1 VQKYFKILGICIAIS
16 SVFSFTG
23 LSEWSIMFP
32 VIFSLGC
39 IVYGMGVIM
48 EMLSKK

>member
-1 VQKYFKILGICIAIS
+1 MQKYYKAIGISIAIS

-23 LSEWSIMFP
+23 PSEWSIMFP

-39 IVYGMGVIM
+39 IVYGMGIIM